1 MKPFV
6 ISLIIAL
13 FLSQGCTIHRHTVG
27 NGPIKKQGSQL
38 TIAKKKQWYMF
49 WGLVPL
55 NTPNTEKMRGGFKDY
70 QIKSSTNV
78 GDMLISWILFPTTII
93 TRTVKIRVKREDY
106 IRRYKK
112 K

>member
-38 TIAKKKQWYMF
+38 TIAKKKQWF
-49 WGLVPL
+49 ALWGLVPV
-55 NTPNTEKMRGGFKDY
+55 NTPNTEEMSGNFKDY
-70 QIKSSTNV
+70 QIKSSTNF
-78 GDMLISWILFPTTII
+78 GDMLISFFLSPFSFQ
-93 TRTVKIRVKREDY
+93 TRTIKIQVKTEHL
-106 IRRYKK
+106 KK
-112 K
+112 KDTE